1 MHNIQVYLDAP
12 VSVLLSIILLSV
24 MNSSVINAKW
34 RKNKIENTKK
44 YVWIKP
50 ETHKGLKR
58 VTLICLLCPMLVII
72 HFEKYIPY
80 LERQEEITDQSNFVN
95 NVT

>member
-1 MHNIQVYLDAP
+1 MYQAL
-12 VSVLLSIILLSV
+12 VSYFEIFDNFLIIRILLLQKECLVLS
-24 MNSSVINAKW
+24 
-34 RKNKIENTKK
+34 
-44 YVWIKP
+44 

-72 HFEKYIPY
+72 HFWKLPY
-80 LERQEEITDQSNFVN
+80 LEQEEETTDQSNFVN